1 MGHSTVVFDAISF
14 SYPAS
19 CSLVFDHL
27 SVTVPRGWTGVV
39 GGNGTGK
46 TTLLKLAAGD
56 LRPDSG
62 RITAPEHAVYCRQD
76 TDRMPDLLEE
86 MLVSGDKAA
95 GRLVSELEIGYDWP
109 YRWESLSH
117 GERKRAQV
125 GTALWTQPCLLA
137 VDEPTNHLDAR
148 ARGLLFNALKAFQG
162 IGLLVSHDRELL
174 DALCNRCLFMDPPA
188 VCLRPGS
195 YSRGREQAELEE
207 QSVEKERETAGRALR
222 KLKQEAARRRD
233 RASSS
238 HARRSKRGVAS
249 KDHDAKAKIDL
260 CRISGKDGADGR
272 ALKRLAGRIRQ
283 ADETHRNIRVV
294 KRYDTGIW
302 LPENRSK
309 RDLLFHV
316 SKGTMDL
323 APGRDLSFPDLVMGP
338 SSRVGITGNNGT
350 GKSSLIRHILAR
362 TRIAEERVFFLPQ
375 ETDPDE
381 ARELVHKVRSLPE
394 EELGR
399 IMTLV
404 RRLGSSPARLMDTR
418 QPSPGELR
426 KLAIAVGIV
435 KHPHLIVMDEP
446 TNHLD
451 LPSVTCLEEA
461 LATCSCGL
469 LVVSHDNRFL
479 ARIARTRWHLAPV
492 AGGNGHVVLEVSG
505 FA

>member
-1 MGHSTVVFDAISF
+1 MGHSTIVFDAITF
-14 SYPAS
+14 SYPAL
-19 CSLVFDHL
+19 CSPVFDHL
-27 SVTVPRGWTGVV
+27 SATVPEGWTGVV

-46 TTLLKLAAGD
+46 TTLLKLATGTLAV
-56 LRPDSG
+56 DSG
-62 RITAPEHAVYCRQD
+62 HVMAPEHAVYCRQD
-76 TDRMPDLLEE
+76 TDRMPDDLED

-125 GTALWTQPCLLA
+125 GTALWKQPRLLA

-148 ARGLLFNALKAFQG
+148 ARGLLFNALKAFDG

-174 DALCNRCLFMDPPA
+174 DSLCDRCLFMDPP
-188 VCLRPGS
+188 VVRMRPGS
-195 YSRGREQAELEE
+195 YSQGREQSELEE
-207 QSVEKERETAGRALR
+207 QSAEKERETSGRALK
-222 KLKQEAARRRD
+222 KLRQEAARRRD
-233 RASSS
+233 RASRA
-238 HARRSKRGVAS
+238 HARRSKRGVDA
-249 KDHDAKAKIDL
+249 KDHDTKAKIDL
-260 CRISGKDGADGR
+260 CRVSGKDGADGR

-283 ADETHRNIRVV
+283 AHETHRNTRVV

-316 SKGTMDL
+316 PGGTMALSPDK
-323 APGRDLSFPDLVMGP
+323 GLSFPDLGMGP
-338 SSRVGITGNNGT
+338 SGRVGVTGDNGT
-350 GKSSLIRHILAR
+350 GKSSLIRYVLAR
-362 TRIAEERVFFLPQ
+362 TQLPEERVFFLPQ
-375 ETDPDE
+375 ETDPDQ
-381 ARELVHKVRSLPE
+381 ALRIVQKVRSLPE

-404 RRLGSSPARLMDTR
+404 RRLGSPPASLMDTR

-426 KLAIAVGIV
+426 KLAIAMGIV
-435 KHPHLIVMDEP
+435 KHPHFIVMDEP

-461 LATCSCGL
+461 LATCSCAL
-469 LVVSHDNRFL
+469 LVVSHDHRFL
-479 ARIARTRWHLAPV
+479 ERIAMTRWHLTPV
-492 AGGNGHVVLEVSG
+492 EGEDGDVALGVSG
-505 FA
+505 FS